1 MATSDIGKAAFLNAR
16 NKNTGEIEK
25 KTLIPPAPSDGDL
38 GGISEEELAQIT
50 TNKEKISALGEDI
63 GNKAPAIIKKAS
75 GKTIIID
82 DSSNLPI
89 KMLSGTGKIIITGKN
104 ILNTKKRNEY
114 IPFEAK
120 AGTLFTLITNGELS
134 EGGNIKFIDEN
145 DEIKWFPIDKGKTR
159 SSTKITKNIKGY
171 INLLTLKDGLK
182 YCFSVGENDEYEE
195 LMEQVIT
202 APVDSE
208 QLKAIHTNYP
218 TTVLTSE
225 NEISVEYVV
234 DTEEYIG
241 KRVPEEKLDQIDK
254 LNEDLANIGKV
265 ITSESFSEQIAS
277 TSDFSA
283 RSTATLDINHYIS
296 TGLFGGIGG
305 FKNGHHYKLVIIT
318 SETYYVTIKSLL
330 YGSYED
336 VILDSMYMQSNT
348 PYVIDIPIT
357 IDFSNANKYVVFQQ
371 GDNYVANANI
381 YIYDVGTISEEI
393 LNNVDFST
401 HKNPIEYQ
409 SVNIPKKTFHNGNI
423 QENII
428 YKEDASF
435 LGDSL
440 TAVGSGSQYIEFVS
454 DGLGLSNTHNCGIY
468 GTRVSGGESSSNS
481 FWTNKRVNELS
492 LNSGV
497 LFIMGGTNDAAYIT
511 VQDSDFT
518 IENHDTNNFIGAYN
532 VLISKVLYKYLKLS
546 SGYYSDIDYSEVTQ
560 ATKAKPYFRI
570 ILITPPKRFDSVENL
585 KKVEETANYVI
596 KIGELWGLPV
606 CDVNHLMSMN
616 IINKDNYFTHQTEKD
631 YVHFDVNGHREL
643 ANIVVGK
650 VKSLN

>member
-1 MATSDIGKAAFLNAR
+1 MATGDIGKAAFLNVK
-16 NKNTGEIEK
+16 NKDTGEIEK

-63 GNKAPAIIKKAS
+63 GNKAPVIIKKAS

-134 EGGNIKFIDEN
+134 EGGNVKFIDEN
-145 DEIKWFPIDKGKTR
+145 DETIWFAIDKGETR
-159 SSTKITKNIKGY
+159 ISIKIKKNIKGY

-182 YCFSVGENDEYEE
+182 YCLSVGENDEYEE
-195 LMEQVIT
+195 YMKQVIT

-241 KRVPEEKLDQIDK
+241 KRVPEEKLEQIDK
-254 LNEDLANIGKV
+254 LKEDLANIGKV

-283 RSTATLDINHYIS
+283 RSTATLDINNYIS
-296 TGLFGGIGG
+296 TGMFGGIGG

-336 VILDSMYMQSNT
+336 VILDSTYMQSNT
-348 PYVIDIPIT
+348 PYVIDVPTT
-357 IDFSNANKYVVFQQ
+357 IDFSNADKYVVFQQ
-371 GDNYVANANI
+371 DDNYVANANI

-409 SVNIPKKTFHNGNI
+409 SVNIPKKTFHNGII

-440 TAVGSGSQYIEFVS
+440 TAVGSGSQYIDFVS
-454 DGLGLSNTHNCGIY
+454 DGLGLSNTHNCGNY
-468 GTRVSGGESSSNS
+468 GTRVSGGENSSDS

-492 LNSGV
+492 LSSGV
-497 LFIMGGTNDAAYIT
+497 LFIMGGTNDAPYIT

-518 IENHDTNNFIGAYN
+518 IENHDTNNFVGAYN

-546 SGYYSDIDYSEVTQ
+546 SGYYSDIDYSGITQ
-560 ATKAKPYFRI
+560 VEKAKPFFRI
-570 ILITPPKRFDSVENL
+570 ILITPPKRFDSIENL

-596 KIGELWGLPV
+596 KIGQLWGYPV
-606 CDVNHLMSMN
+606 CDVNHQMNMN

-631 YVHFDVNGHREL
+631 YLHFDVNGHREL
-643 ANIVVGK
+643 ANIVNGK

>member
-145 DEIKWFPIDKGKTR
+145 DEIKWFSIDKGKTR